1 MATGLCEALAIVD
14 DDDEQL
20 IYDNEEASRLLAMTG
35 DLEGATVSACPHCKS
50 RVLAVVALVDI
61 IESAPPLPKG
71 TELLE
76 LADDAPTLHLYV
88 QDLVSECEHD
98 AWRDP
103 GAEEW
108 AEVFATPV
116 PTLRRH

>member
-71 TELLE
+71 AELLE

-98 AWRDP
+98 EWHDP

-108 AEVFATPV
+108 ADVFATPV